1 VTNFKDCNEGGM
13 VLVEYEDDQV
23 KWEKL
28 EDVRLLA
35 HTTRASEELYEKV
48 FRRKE
53 ERAKEWKLGDAA
65 CTS

>member
-1 VTNFKDCNEGGM
+1 M